1 MRDDYLNLID
11 GARMPILGLGTWKS
25 KPGEVYSAVR
35 EALQAGY
42 RHFDC
47 AAIYQNEKEIGRA
60 FQDATDAAEILRED
74 IWVTSKLWND
84 SHRPEHVR
92 EALERTLSDLRLERL
107 DLYLIHWPVAFKH
120 GVTFPESSDQYLTLD
135 EVPLRETWDAL
146 VDLKWEG
153 LIRHVGV
160 SNMGPEWIDHL
171 KDIELPVVN
180 QVECH
185 PHLQQN
191 ELLEYCKE
199 HDITMTAYSPL
210 GSTDRENK
218 KDDEPPLMGHPVIEG
233 IAEEIGASTPQVLLA
248 WAMQRGT
255 IVIPKS
261 VTPAHI
267 RSNYAAIQVELTDEH
282 MQKIAELDKGYRY
295 VDGTFFCKGD
305 SPYEVED
312 IFK

>member
-11 GARMPILGLGTWKS
+11 GARMPIVGLGTWKS
-25 KPGEVYSAVR
+25 KPREVYNAVR
-35 EALQAGY
+35 EAIQVGY

-120 GVTFPESSDQYLTLD
+120 GVTFPQSNDEYLTLD

-153 LIRHVGV
+153 KIRHVGV
-160 SNMGPEWIDHL
+160 SNMGIEWIEHL
-171 KDIELPVVN
+171 KDIELPAVN

-199 HDITMTAYSPL
+199 HEILLTAYSPL
-210 GSTDRENK
+210 GSSDRQNR
-218 KDDEPPLMGHPVIEG
+218 KDDEPPLLSHPVIEE
-233 IAEEIGASTPQVLLA
+233 IADDIGASTAQVLLA
-248 WAMQRGT
+248 WAMQRET
-255 IVIPKS
+255 VVIPKS

-267 RSNYAAIQVELTDEH
+267 AANYDAIQLELEDEH
-282 MQKIAELDKGYRY
+282 MAKIAELDKGYRY
-295 VDGTFFCKGD
+295 VDGSFFCKEG